1 MSAVGK
7 FPSPLCS
14 GGAQPQ
20 HGAGSSVCYPGSGEE
35 WGKERLK
42 SSGVLPAKSASMQL
56 PDPQELV
63 FGNHHGAEA
72 VQCSQLI

>member
-1 MSAVGK
+1 M
-7 FPSPLCS
+7 
-14 GGAQPQ
+14 
-20 HGAGSSVCYPGSGEE
+20 CYPGSGEE

-42 SSGVLPAKSASMQL
+42 SSGALPAKSASMQL